1 MTKLT
6 CIGVLA
12 HPHRP
17 STLPFAERVSNSI
30 REAGYETWLQTA
42 WDASAMTPL
51 VQKSDMV
58 VALGGDGAMLRAAR
72 ACAPF
77 NVPVLG
83 LNAGYLGFL
92 TEASPEEWPHVF
104 GRLQS
109 GDYWIEDRMMVTA
122 EVWQHDQMIVCTD
135 GLNEVVISR
144 GSIARSVWLETY
156 IDDLWATTYNAD
168 GLIVASPTGSTAYAL
183 AVGGPILSPQLRNIL
198 LIPVAAHLSMDR
210 PLILSAE
217 SQVKILNIPR
227 NQDSEV
233 TVTVDGELI
242 ATMGVNDYVVV
253 RASDKLS
260 RFVRLREKGYF
271 YRSLLDR
278 MEPRLA
284 VRHDGASRLEKASDD
299 NT

>member
-1 MTKLT
+1 MT
-6 CIGVLA
+6 
-12 HPHRP
+12 
-17 STLPFAERVSNSI
+17 S
-30 REAGYETWLQTA
+30 
-42 WDASAMTPL
+42 L
-51 VQKSDMV
+51 VEKSDMV

-77 NVPVLG
+77 GVPVLG

-92 TEASPEEWPHVF
+92 TEASPEEWPAVF
-104 GRLQS
+104 DRLKS

-122 EVWQHDQMIVCTD
+122 EVWNHEKMTVCLD
-135 GLNEVVISR
+135 ALNDVVVSR

-183 AVGGPILSPQLRNIL
+183 AVGGPILSPQLHNIL

-210 PLILSAE
+210 PLVLSDE
-217 SQVKILNIPR
+217 SRVKILVIPR
-227 NQDSEV
+227 NQGSEV

-242 ATMGVNDYVVV
+242 ATMGVNDYVIV
-253 RASDKLS
+253 RASDKIS
-260 RFVRLREKGYF
+260 RFVRLREEGYF

-278 MEPRLA
+278 LEPRLA
-284 VRHDGASRLEKASDD
+284 VRHDDSNRLEKASDD